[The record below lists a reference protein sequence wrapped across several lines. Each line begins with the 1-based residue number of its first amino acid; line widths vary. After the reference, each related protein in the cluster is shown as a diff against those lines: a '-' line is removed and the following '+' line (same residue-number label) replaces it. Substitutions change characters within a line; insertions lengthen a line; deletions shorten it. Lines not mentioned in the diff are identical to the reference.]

1 MEEVKE
7 PQVGKQLYNIP
18 LHSELR
24 ANGKYYKLGTDE
36 EVKESIY
43 TVATTVSLDELN
55 EKEKEHLILQHKLL
69 MDMSLMINIVARQ
82 TIL

>member
-7 PQVGKQLYNIP
+7 PQVGEQLYNIP

-24 ANGKYYKLGTDE
+24 VNGKYYKLGTDE

-43 TVATTVSLDELN
+43 TVTATVSLDELN
-55 EKEKEHLILQHKLL
+55 EKEKEHLIVQHKLL

>member
-7 PQVGKQLYNIP
+7 PQVGKQLYSIP

-24 ANGKYYKLGTDE
+24 VNGKYYKLGTDE

-43 TVATTVSLDELN
+43 TVAATVSLDELN

>member
-24 ANGKYYKLGTDE
+24 VNGKYYKLGTDE

-43 TVATTVSLDELN
+43 TVAATVSLDELN